1 MSKVRNNGWSAREM
15 LIEKLASDAG
25 ADRFVC
31 HRGRSNVLEAG
42 QEREP
47 AVVHYD
53 DIPRLIALGLK
64 DHFFPDWNE
73 RWQAD
78 RYMVTYRI
86 GQVEEK
92 LSFTPGEI
100 EGAMGATAQHFVMCM
115 ADDMGRLAM
124 KSSTPGRPTVAEM
137 IAGIGRDGQN
147 LVEHLV
153 RRKHRL
159 PKVLNPPPEQARCAI
174 RGLIASGCVPQNEA
188 QQVVWSAM
196 LFGLVM
202 WHVGQPIDH
211 NHLEVTDRSQAELE
225 ATLKR
230 ARELM
235 RQVDAAG
242 GDPALA
248 ARLARLEADVAAGE
262 GLGIRTFT
270 SHRVSVN

>member
-1 MSKVRNNGWSAREM
+1 M
-15 LIEKLASDAG
+15 
-25 ADRFVC
+25 
-31 HRGRSNVLEAG
+31 SNVLEAE

-47 AVVHYD
+47 AFVHYD
-53 DIPRLIALGLK
+53 DIPRLIMLSLK
-64 DHFFPDWNE
+64 EYFFPDWDE
-73 RWQAD
+73 RWRAD

-86 GQVEEK
+86 GQVEET

-115 ADDMGRLAM
+115 ASGMGGFGM
-124 KSSTPGRPTVAEM
+124 KSSTPGHPAMAEM
-137 IAGIGRDGQN
+137 IAEIGRDGQN

-174 RGLIASGCVPQNEA
+174 RGLIASGCVPQNKA

-202 WHVGQPIDH
+202 WHVGQPVDH

-235 RQVDAAG
+235 HQVDAAG

-248 ARLARLEADVAAGE
+248 ARLTELEAAVMRGE
-262 GLGIRTFT
+262 GLGARTFT
-270 SHRVSVN
+270 SHRVSIN

>member
-1 MSKVRNNGWSAREM
+1 MTDIS
-15 LIEKLASDAG
+15 
-25 ADRFVC
+25 
-31 HRGRSNVLEAG
+31 EAG
-42 QEREP
+42 QGREP
-47 AVVHYD
+47 AFVRYD
-53 DIPRLIALGLK
+53 DIPRLIMLSLK
-64 DHFFPDWNE
+64 EYFFPDWDE
-73 RWQAD
+73 RWRAD

-86 GQVEEK
+86 GQVEET

-115 ADDMGRLAM
+115 ADGMGGLGM
-124 KSSTPGRPTVAEM
+124 KSSTSGDPAMADM

-159 PKVLNPPPEQARCAI
+159 PKVLNPPPEQVRCAI

-202 WHVGQPIDH
+202 WHVGQPVDH

-225 ATLKR
+225 ATLKG

-248 ARLARLEADVAAGE
+248 ARLTALEAAVMGGE
-262 GLGIRTFT
+262 GLGTRTVT